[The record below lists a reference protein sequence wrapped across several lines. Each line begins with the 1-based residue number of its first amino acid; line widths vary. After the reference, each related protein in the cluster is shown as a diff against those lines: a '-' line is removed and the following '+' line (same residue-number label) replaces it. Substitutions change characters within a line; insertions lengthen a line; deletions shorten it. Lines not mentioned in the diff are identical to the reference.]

1 MKDKRRESPVELW
14 EDLSRELW
22 EVKHGVAA
30 PRLMTLDEL
39 DAAFKNDEIDAHTLV
54 RKAGTT
60 QFRTLG
66 DVAGLPPPSTITLE
80 SESLMPVTSEIE
92 VSAAKKPS
100 PPPLPRKSRDEI
112 EADTPKPV
120 PRRSDDD
127 IRISERDA
135 LRSKKS
141 RSTMDVMSDE
151 IELRSSD
158 IDVVKLDL
166 GKEKETS
173 TVKQPAARLREEPF
187 TREDEEMKAV
197 RPRSMAGRLVAV
209 AAVALV
215 GGGVFAGVS
224 AWLAGTFGPSS
235 THAPRAP
242 AVEAPAQPANE
253 EAPPPSTA
261 PITSSEG
268 SMLVLAQGQTAS
280 APEKEKENESAKT
293 ETTKADEAK
302 PEPKAAAAPAKA
314 APAKAVAPTPLATAA
329 KKPGQAPA
337 AHAPGKPKLAQAG
350 PRVASTPGPAPA
362 KASAHAA
369 LPTFRGDKKGGD
381 AKVPPSKKAK
391 VK

>member
-1 MKDKRRESPVELW
+1 MKNKRRESPVELW

-39 DAAFKNDEIDAHTLV
+39 DAAFKNDEIDAQTLV

-60 QFRTLG
+60 QWRTLG
-66 DVAGLPPPSTITLE
+66 DVAGLPPPSAITLE

-92 VSAAKKPS
+92 VPAAKKPS
-100 PPPLPRKSRDEI
+100 KPPPLPRKSKDEI
-112 EADTPKPV
+112 KAEGPKPV

-127 IRISERDA
+127 IRFSESDA
-135 LRSKKS
+135 LRMRKS
-141 RSTMDVMSDE
+141 RSTMDVTSDE

-166 GKEKETS
+166 GKRKETS

-187 TREDEEMKAV
+187 TREEMKAA
-197 RPRSMAGRLVAV
+197 RPRSMAGKLVAV

-224 AWLAGTFGPSS
+224 AWLTGTFGAPA
-235 THAPRAP
+235 THAMRAP

-253 EAPPPSTA
+253 EAPPSTA
-261 PITSSEG
+261 TITSSEG

-280 APEKEKENESAKT
+280 EPEKDSA
-293 ETTKADEAK
+293 KADEAK
-302 PEPKAAAAPAKA
+302 PEPKAAAAPAKP
-314 APAKAVAPTPLATAA
+314 APAKPAHAKPATPAPLAAAA
-329 KKPGQAPA
+329 KKPGKAKAP
-337 AHAPGKPKLAQAG
+337 AHAPRKPKPAHAG
-350 PRVASTPGPAPA
+350 ARVASTPRHAPA
-362 KASAHAA
+362 KASTHAA
-369 LPTFRGDKKGGD
+369 LPTLKGDKKSGD
-381 AKVPPSKKAK
+381 AKVPASKKAK
-391 VK
+391 AK